1 MMMASESLGQGW
13 FDVSNIAEAVW
24 AIGELR
30 QEQEVFSFLIEGND
44 RAILIDTGTGAADI
58 AALAASLTN
67 RPISLVNS
75 HSHWDHIGGNWRFDD
90 IAIHHLEADR
100 LPKGVPNSRLSR
112 EFGPEAVT
120 GPLPDGFDR
129 SSFAIPPSRATTL
142 LSGGERIELGG
153 RALDVI
159 HAPGHSPGGIA
170 LLDAANG
177 LLFSTDVAY
186 PAPLYA
192 FGDDADWELYKT
204 SMKRLADLAPSLASV
219 HGSHTRP
226 SMPPSA
232 LIEMN
237 RAFTEIDA
245 GRNPDRYQSG
255 LAEYVYS
262 GFSVLRPS
270 TLNEERG
277 DA

>member
-13 FDVSNIAEAVW
+13 FDVSNIATAVW
-24 AIGELR
+24 AIGEPR

-44 RAILIDTGTGAADI
+44 RAILIDTGTGAANI
-58 AALAASLTN
+58 AALAASLTS
-67 RPISLVNS
+67 RPVSLINS
-75 HSHWDHIGGNWRFDD
+75 HAHWDHIGGNWRFDD
-90 IAIHHLEADR
+90 ISIHHLEADR
-100 LPKGVPNSRLSR
+100 LPKGVPNSRLFR
-112 EFGPEAVT
+112 EFAPEAVR
-120 GPLPDGFDR
+120 GPLPDGFAR
-129 SSFAIPPSRATTL
+129 STFAIAPSRATSL
-142 LSGGERIELGG
+142 LSGGERIDLGS
-153 RALDVI
+153 RTLDVI
-159 HAPGHSPGGIA
+159 HAPGHSPGGIV

-192 FGDDADWELYKT
+192 FGDDADWTLYRS
-204 SMKRLADLAPSLASV
+204 SMKRLAELAPSLTSV

-226 SMPPSA
+226 TMPPSE
-232 LIEMN
+232 LVDMD
-237 RAFTEIDA
+237 RAFAEIEA
-245 GRNPDRYQSG
+245 GRKPDRYRSG
-255 LAEYVYS
+255 LAEHMYS